1 MFIFVCLFLL
11 TGCAGS
17 VGIFS
22 GEPGH
27 VYFVCV
33 SPLCGVPCRY
43 NFYLW
48 TLVVWAAGLYGF
60 SFLSGRYGTVRL
72 VRERW
77 SVFLLL
83 SSVIC
88 PFFWRLGVGGKG
100 FLCHIF
106 FSGSS

>member
-1 MFIFVCLFLL
+1 MYILCVFLRCVECRAGTIFTCGLWWCGRRDCTDFLF
-11 TGCAGS
+11 
-17 VGIFS
+17 
-22 GEPGH
+22 
-27 VYFVCV
+27 
-33 SPLCGVPCRY
+33 
-43 NFYLW
+43 
-48 TLVVWAAGLYGF
+48 
-60 SFLSGRYGTVRL
+60 FLSGTVRYDV